1 MVLIRRR
8 FEPLGW
14 ALPGGFVEWGE
25 SAEEA
30 CRREVM
36 EETGLTVDSL
46 VQMHTYSEPDRD
58 RRHPTATVVFV
69 ARASGDLRAGDD
81 AGDAAGFPLDRLP
94 DPLCFDHGQ
103 ILDDYRRGRWG
114 VGPGGYP
121 A

>member
-58 RRHPTATVVFV
+58 PRHPTATVVFV

-81 AGDAAGFPLDRLP
+81 AGDAAGFPLDHLP

-114 VGPGGYP
+114 VGPGGCP